1 VTRPAIYSWQNTSC
15 YCRKE
20 PRKACWRWMD
30 GGINWIFRFRH
41 VTRVHLGAR
50 TACWLYVSVFKRRM
64 WIHHNAILLTD
75 SLPHITLL
83 YLNAAHAQLLGNDYW
98 ALTKQLLTE
107 GPIEAFTRPKFMRE
121 AGGVLTKD
129 GKSGMVWTTNVL
141 STYVLVSHAKLS
153 VENML
158 TSLGKGIGQ
167 STPKVSFDASI
178 RSAYHPYFITYCGFL
193 CVKR

>member
-1 VTRPAIYSWQNTSC
+1 
-15 YCRKE
+15 
-20 PRKACWRWMD
+20 M
-30 GGINWIFRFRH
+30 
-41 VTRVHLGAR
+41 L
-50 TACWLYVSVFKRRM
+50 
-64 WIHHNAILLTD
+64 IHASFILLTG

-141 STYVLVSHAKLS
+141 STYVLVSHAHHL
-153 VENML
+153 L
-158 TSLGKGIGQ
+158 
-167 STPKVSFDASI
+167 
-178 RSAYHPYFITYCGFL
+178 
-193 CVKR
+193 

>member
-1 VTRPAIYSWQNTSC
+1 
-15 YCRKE
+15 
-20 PRKACWRWMD
+20 M
-30 GGINWIFRFRH
+30 
-41 VTRVHLGAR
+41 L
-50 TACWLYVSVFKRRM
+50 
-64 WIHHNAILLTD
+64 IHDSSILLTD

-107 GPIEAFTRPKFMRE
+107 GPIEAFTKPKYMRE
-121 AGGVLTKD
+121 VGGVLTKD

-141 STYVLVSHAKLS
+141 STYVLVSHVKSSL
-153 VENML
+153 ENML

-178 RSAYHPYFITYCGFL
+178 RSSYHSYFITYCGFL

>member
-1 VTRPAIYSWQNTSC
+1 MLIRG
-15 YCRKE
+15 
-20 PRKACWRWMD
+20 D
-30 GGINWIFRFRH
+30 
-41 VTRVHLGAR
+41 
-50 TACWLYVSVFKRRM
+50 
-64 WIHHNAILLTD
+64 AILLTA

-141 STYVLVSHAKLS
+141 STYVLVSLVNHF
-153 VENML
+153 M
-158 TSLGKGIGQ
+158 
-167 STPKVSFDASI
+167 
-178 RSAYHPYFITYCGFL
+178 
-193 CVKR
+193 